1 MRIMGFVVTAGL
13 LGAVIGCGTN
23 NGNSSS
29 HLRSETEVETLKLKS
44 VTSEECGIW
53 GEEFQKKPR
62 LVSITDM
69 SCPGSVKAHQ
79 EATSCGNFNECIT
92 MDIGAETNCKNKQGT
107 FHKQGNCQILDIN
120 CHQVATCDVPDQ
132 AATCQRQDGLEDDT
146 AKPKI
151 RIVGSNGQTV
161 KTCEIYKS
169 ASELKSYLESR
180 QDSVKAL
187 LKSTLELEGLYYASM
202 NSKTEMACLIGKL
215 DSAALKSSVDS
226 LKSSYKTLFAEE
238 ISATQSCNSQSLKLL
253 ANEIPADSDQS
264 SIARAAREF
273 KKSHERLVLESKNI
287 SLLNANVQDKSFADS
302 DKKALSDLKTILKQY
317 GQ

>member
-29 HLRSETEVETLKLKS
+29 LLRSETEVETLKLKS

-62 LVSITDM
+62 IISITDM
-69 SCPGSVKAHQ
+69 SCPGSTAAARIEEKCAPFGYSCTSGAKAKCDELKGLFFKGDQCRNVH
-79 EATSCGNFNECIT
+79 EVPCMNTMLCI
-92 MDIGAETNCKNKQGT
+92 A
-107 FHKQGNCQILDIN
+107 
-120 CHQVATCDVPDQ
+120 PDQ
-132 AATCQRQDGLEDDT
+132 PATCQRQDGLEDDT
-146 AKPKI
+146 SKPKI

-169 ASELKSYLESR
+169 ASELKPYLESR
-180 QDSVKAL
+180 QDSVKTL

-226 LKSSYKTLFAEE
+226 LKSSYKILFAEE

-253 ANEIPADSDQS
+253 ANEIPADSDLS

-302 DKKALSDLKTILKQY
+302 DKKALSDLKTLLKQY